1 MIYLKLQQ
9 TMIFKDESRQEA
21 LGGHNL
27 TVCAKLPK
35 HAQPSQESRFSTAP
49 ASLVKNSDC
58 FVVLTVMF

>member
-1 MIYLKLQQ
+1 
-9 TMIFKDESRQEA
+9 MIFKDESRQEA